1 MDKKEARITC
11 SGCGTSYKLKIP
23 VTEKPVSFKCK
34 KCGKVLKIRIAATA
48 GQAPSP
54 PTAAPP
60 APAPDPEMAPTFDDV
75 PLFETTQLPDTGY
88 SSPGSTSESDFHDQ
102 IQGLEDHVF
111 SQSTERPPPSREDGP
126 VRRWI
131 VLSGDMVKGPFSD
144 DEIVSMIKDGDVVA
158 DTSLR
163 RGERPWVKACE
174 IAVFRRYFP
183 RGSLQSAGPLAS
195 MKLLDEPAGK
205 KGETKLGPRPFLSS
219 VGALLPYPVSGGNW
233 QSLAIFLGIAFV
245 LSSVLSLEFWVGLPL
260 NLLGWTL
267 LYGYLAGLMHDS
279 GRSADGAPPPW
290 NFSQAK
296 TMITEGVGV
305 LAVLLVYCMVPTVIL
320 LLLMIASFLNSM
332 TGLGYVFMALT
343 VLAFAGSLF
352 VAPAALVIL
361 EKSGKLGTAL
371 NPGRIMEIVKI
382 GGQPYLVLS
391 AFSIAAGLS
400 VMLVTI
406 LAVFLGDIPDA
417 GFLVAGFVMALAL
430 SYGHFVWFHVIGRFS
445 GENAKLTTQVL
456 AKTAS

>member
-34 KCGKVLKIRIAATA
+34 KCGKVLKIRIAATS

-54 PTAAPP
+54 PPSAPP
-60 APAPDPEMAPTFDDV
+60 VPAPDPEMAPTFDDV
-75 PLFETTQLPDTGY
+75 PLFETTQLPDSDY
-88 SSPGSTSESDFHDQ
+88 SSSGSSSQSFFEGQ
-102 IQGLEDHVF
+102 LQGFEDHIF
-111 SQSTERPPPSREDGP
+111 SQSTERPPPPEDAP

-158 DTSLR
+158 ETSLR
-163 RGERPWVKACE
+163 RGERPWIKACE

-183 RGSLQSAGPLAS
+183 QGSLPPEGPLAA
-195 MKLLDEPAGK
+195 MKLLDEPAEK
-205 KGETKLGPRPFLSS
+205 KGETKDGPRLFFTS
-219 VGALLPYPVSGGNW
+219 VGDLLPYPVSGGNW

-245 LSSVLSLEFWVGLPL
+245 LSSVLSLQFWVGLPL
-260 NLLGWTL
+260 NLLGWVL
-267 LYGYLAGLMHDS
+267 LYGYLAGLMHES
-279 GRSADGAPPPW
+279 GRSAAGAPPPW
-290 NFSQAK
+290 NFSQVK

-305 LAVLLVYCMVPTVIL
+305 LAVLLVYCLVPTVIF

-332 TGLGYVFMALT
+332 TGLGYAFMVVT
-343 VLAFAGSLF
+343 VLVYAGSLF
-352 VAPAALVIL
+352 VAPAALVIF
-361 EKSGKLGTAL
+361 EKSEQLGTAL
-371 NPGRIMEIVKI
+371 NPARIMKIVKR
-382 GGQPYLVLS
+382 GGQPYRALS
-391 AFSIAAGLS
+391 VFSMVAGLS
-400 VMLVTI
+400 AMLVTI

-417 GFLVAGFVMALAL
+417 GFLVAGFVMAMVL

-456 AKTAS
+456 AKTAA